1 MFEVAGKTED
11 GRLVVKGIYRLYETS
26 GIPLDFL
33 FDYIHSNNMV
43 VSWLDFHQEA
53 QGNGM
58 KHKRI
63 ISKLE
68 EPVVGNWG
76 AEYWEVVK
84 HNLIAYFGNKK

>member
-1 MFEVAGKTED
+1 MLEIAGKTED

-26 GIPLDFL
+26 GIPLDFI
-33 FDYIHSNNMV
+33 FDYVQTNNMV

-63 ISKLE
+63 LSKLE
-68 EPVVGNWG
+68 EPVAGNWG
-76 AEYWEVVK
+76 EEYWEVVK
-84 HNLIAYFGNKK
+84 SKLELAFGKP